1 MCGSYIEIH
10 KPNHS
15 EIEDALPISKKY
27 SSGFSTEFISTKSL
41 CAGRYEFWFVVRSR
55 NGSTLQY
62 VKPFFSIYPSCRNT
76 DGVIEVVEEE
86 EEVTEVEEVEEDAY
100 WCDKKWTRTIE
111 CQSWVSPEEQAAY
124 DAKVAAY

>member
-1 MCGSYIEIH
+1 M
-10 KPNHS
+10 
-15 EIEDALPISKKY
+15 
-27 SSGFSTEFISTKSL
+27 
-41 CAGRYEFWFVVRSR
+41 
-55 NGSTLQY
+55 QY